1 MSTVGETGA
10 QIASLGLK
18 YSPVKKRAVAVMVE
32 IKDLKALELSILVE
46 EVTDSSRGMH
56 TTEPCGLTLSRTRT
70 LHIAK
75 ALVHRVI
82 VFLLEEESLKDDG
95 NGVLK
100 EKELRGC

>member
-32 IKDLKALELSILVE
+32 IKDLKGLELSILVE
-46 EVTDSSRGMH
+46 EVTGLSRGMN
-56 TTEPCGLTLSRTRT
+56 TTEPCGLTLSRI

-75 ALVHRVI
+75 ALVHRVV